1 MLSEH
6 VGLIVGVSSGSKLA
20 RRASVNGGVAAATVD
35 VDLSEA
41 CIYEAS
47 SGILQCDSREI
58 CANQGILTTRTHQL
72 RITVCFITLGQAW
85 EAYKGNALPK

>member
-1 MLSEH
+1 MW
-6 VGLIVGVSSGSKLA
+6 GLTVGVSSGSKLA

-47 SGILQCDSREI
+47 DPGCSVIVLGLFGSGNTYD
-58 CANQGILTTRTHQL
+58 ANAST
-72 RITVCFITLGQAW
+72 
-85 EAYKGNALPK
+85 